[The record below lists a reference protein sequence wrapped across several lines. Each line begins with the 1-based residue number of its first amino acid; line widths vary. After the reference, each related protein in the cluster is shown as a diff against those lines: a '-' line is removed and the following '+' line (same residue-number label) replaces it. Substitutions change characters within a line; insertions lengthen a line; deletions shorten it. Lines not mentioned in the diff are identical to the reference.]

1 MDEVWQTNALTLKA
15 LLVPLF
21 VSDLTCYLFCP
32 ILVFVLCLLLYPS
45 SREGNE
51 PEKCIRESKC
61 VIII

>member
-1 MDEVWQTNALTLKA
+1 MDEVRQTNALTLMA
-15 LLVPLF
+15 LLVPFF
-21 VSDLTCYLFCP
+21 VSDLTCFIFFP

-45 SREGNE
+45 NREGNE